1 MAIDQAGLDAT
12 IAEALAPHGLL
23 RRERT
28 PGEDGIVT
36 REGWS
41 AFLFPSLG
49 EASLMWATPEDAAL
63 AQEGRTSRDLDDI
76 AMRLDK
82 VNRMAEILNGAG
94 FLGETEMTPNGT
106 PAYRITRIPA

>member
-1 MAIDQAGLDAT
+1 MAIDQASLDAT
-12 IAEALAPHGLL
+12 IAEALAPHGLM

-28 PGEDGIVT
+28 PGEDGTVT

-41 AFLFPSLG
+41 AFLFPTMG
-49 EASLMWATPEDAAL
+49 EASLMWVTPEDAAL
-63 AQEGRTSRDLDDI
+63 AQEGKSSRDLDDI

-82 VNRMAEILNGAG
+82 VNRIAAILNGAG

-106 PAYRITRIPA
+106 PAYRMTRIPA

>member
-1 MAIDQAGLDAT
+1 MSIDQATLEAT

-28 PGEDGIVT
+28 PGEDGTVT

-41 AFLFPSLG
+41 AFLFPTMG
-49 EASLMWATPEDAAL
+49 EASLMWVTPEDAAL
-63 AQEGRTSRDLDDI
+63 AQEGKSSRDLDDI
-76 AMRLDK
+76 AMRLDR
-82 VNRMAEILNGAG
+82 VNRIAEILNGAG

-106 PAYRITRIPA
+106 PAYRMTRIPA